1 MKRIVI
7 IIVFTVSCLISYESR
22 DLPAADNF
30 FLLKKADEERALGNP
45 ATARSYYQDYIRTH
59 PLTKDTGRS
68 MRSSLQNRQFHL
80 RNLLTAY
87 NHLFD
92 ILREDNQLEEL
103 HVWLEK
109 LAATYQPETF
119 RSKNRYT
126 LARVLYENNRPRQ
139 SILLFEKIVDDHI
152 NDYWAGNNKVFLR
165 AASKLF
171 EIYTDRGNTAQLEHL
186 YQNLSQCPLTDF
198 DFRDRRKLAS
208 LFLKN
213 DATKTKGE
221 ALLADLLTQ
230 APDAASGKSTF
241 LKASIQMMEVQHQKK
256 DIRGLKNT
264 IRKTKQLSSN
274 RTPPGAFYRLGL
286 AYLKIGEK
294 HEGGKI
300 LEEISTRHPDTI
312 WARKALFLLGRK
324 ALSEEN
330 WDEAIN
336 HYATYIERYPQ
347 QTFFC
352 LKAYSNLLDAHWARD
367 GNLEKQQIEISRFA
381 DILNETSDYET
392 QLNMARELQ
401 HKGFDTLADATFT
414 MGYTYAQE
422 EIIANPNS
430 LQAMRIYWQLC
441 KYAYAIGRIDTARES
456 GESVINLYSSVVE
469 YLPDAKSKKRAD
481 HYLSRTYLWLAKIY
495 AAEGRTDFAKEVLH
509 NFVDEYPGDSDTDYA
524 AFQLVQLYEDDLE
537 VDNAAEQYKKVKK
550 GQWREK
556 AEKALMRMGAR

>member
-1 MKRIVI
+1 MKRILLVTL
-7 IIVFTVSCLISYESR
+7 FTLSCLISNGSR

-30 FLLKKADEERALGNP
+30 YLLKKADEERALGNP
-45 ATARSYYQDYIRTH
+45 ATALSYYQDYIRTH

-68 MRSSLQNRQFHL
+68 MRSSVQNRQFHL

-87 NHLFD
+87 NNLFD
-92 ILREDNQLEEL
+92 IMRKDNQLEEL
-103 HVWLEK
+103 NIWLEK
-109 LAATYQPETF
+109 LAATYQPDTF

-126 LARVLYENNRPRQ
+126 LAQVLYENNRPGQ
-139 SILLFEKIVDDHI
+139 SIVLYEKIIDDHI

-171 EIYTDRGNTAQLEHL
+171 EIYTDKGNTAQLERL
-186 YQNLSQCPLTDF
+186 YQSLSQCPLTDF
-198 DFRDRRKLAS
+198 DAKDKRKLAS

-213 DATKTKGE
+213 DATRTKGE
-221 ALLADLLTQ
+221 AFLADLLTQ
-230 APDAASGKSTF
+230 TPDATSGKSAF

-256 DIRGLKNT
+256 DTRGLKNT
-264 IRKTKQLSSN
+264 IRKTKQLISKQTS
-274 RTPPGAFYRLGL
+274 PGALYQL
-286 AYLKIGEK
+286 AIAYFKIGEK
-294 HEGGKI
+294 REGGKI

-330 WDEAIN
+330 WDEAIH

-352 LKAYSNLLDAHWARD
+352 LKAYSNLLDAHWSRD
-367 GNLEKQQIEISRFA
+367 GNLEKQQVEISRFA

-392 QLNMARELQ
+392 QLNMARDLQ
-401 HKGFDTLADATFT
+401 HKGFDTLAEATFT

-422 EIIANPNS
+422 EIIANSHS

-441 KYAYAIGRIDTARES
+441 KYAYEIGRIDTALEN
-456 GESVINLYSSVVE
+456 GESVIGLYSSLIE

-495 AAEGRTDFAKEVLH
+495 AAEGKTNSAKDVLR

-524 AFQLVQLYEDDLE
+524 AFQLAKLYEDDLE
-537 VDNAAEQYKKVKK
+537 IENAATQYKKVKK

-556 AEKALMRMGAR
+556 AEKALLRMGAR

>member
-1 MKRIVI
+1 MKRILLVTL
-7 IIVFTVSCLISYESR
+7 FTLSCLISNGSR

-30 FLLKKADEERALGNP
+30 YLLKKADEERALGNP
-45 ATARSYYQDYIRTH
+45 ATALSYYQDYIRTH

-68 MRSSLQNRQFHL
+68 MRSSVQNRQFHL

-87 NHLFD
+87 NNLFD
-92 ILREDNQLEEL
+92 IMRKDNQLEEL
-103 HVWLEK
+103 NIWLEK
-109 LAATYQPETF
+109 LAATYQPDTF

-126 LARVLYENNRPRQ
+126 LAQVLYENNRPGQ
-139 SILLFEKIVDDHI
+139 SIVLYEKIIDDHI

-171 EIYTDRGNTAQLEHL
+171 EIYTDKGNTAQLERL
-186 YQNLSQCPLTDF
+186 YQSLSQCPLTDF
-198 DFRDRRKLAS
+198 DAKDKRKLAS

-213 DATKTKGE
+213 DATRTKGE
-221 ALLADLLTQ
+221 AFLADLLTQ
-230 APDAASGKSTF
+230 TPDATSGKSAF

-256 DIRGLKNT
+256 DTRGLKNT
-264 IRKTKQLSSN
+264 IRKTKQLISKQTS
-274 RTPPGAFYRLGL
+274 PGVLYQL
-286 AYLKIGEK
+286 AIAYFKIGEK
-294 HEGGKI
+294 REGGKI

-330 WDEAIN
+330 WDEAIH

-352 LKAYSNLLDAHWARD
+352 LKAYSNLLDAHWSRD
-367 GNLEKQQIEISRFA
+367 GNLEKQQVEISRFA

-401 HKGFDTLADATFT
+401 HKGFDTLAEATFT

-422 EIIANPNS
+422 EIIANSHS

-441 KYAYAIGRIDTARES
+441 KYAYEIGRIDTARES
-456 GESVINLYSSVVE
+456 GESVVNLYSSLIE

-495 AAEGRTDFAKEVLH
+495 AAEGKTNSAKDVLH

-524 AFQLVQLYEDDLE
+524 AFQLAKLYEDDLE
-537 VDNAAEQYKKVKK
+537 IDNAATQYKKVKK

-556 AEKALMRMGAR
+556 AEKALLRMGAR